1 MNIIMR
7 IKPKDIKIYREQY
20 HKEQNGICPLCQ
32 EPIHLTEAVLD
43 HRHSDGYIRGTIH
56 RNCNLYIGKME
67 NNLARNKITRNR
79 LKNILNNFI
88 SYIDSNKDVLH
99 PTHLTKEERHEK
111 LARKRLKNRAKQ
123 KASKA
128 AKTT

>member
-1 MNIIMR
+1 MR
-7 IKPKDIKIYREQY
+7 LKPKDIKQYREQY

-32 EPIHLTEAVLD
+32 EPIELSDAVLD

-88 SYIDSNKDVLH
+88 EYIDSNKDVIH
-99 PTHLTKEERHEK
+99 PTYRTPEEKIQRAQ
-111 LARKRLKNRAKQ
+111 ARRKKMQAYKKKGGGRPPKR
-123 KASKA
+123 
-128 AKTT
+128 